1 MTKSDS
7 MYVGGHDDDT
17 RAAPYSK
24 KEARRIQS
32 QLRRPLGPEHVSK
45 RAGVGNT
52 SLSYIEGWRIINIA
66 NQIFGF
72 DGWSSSIQNFSVDYD
87 DQMDGRWNLGCSC
100 LVRITLRDGTYK
112 EDIGYGTIDNAKSR
126 GMAYEKCK
134 KEAVT
139 DAIKRAMRQFGN
151 SLGNCVY
158 DKEYV
163 RTVAHI
169 QKQPRNRLQG
179 EDLFRYSDMVSEAN
193 CANLQLASDG
203 DNSGA
208 GTSGA
213 ARPGGLSSIVAQDL
227 GGQKDDHGAES
238 VESVDFDM
246 DDLDDD
252 AFDGLGYMET
262 DRPVIPESP
271 SCSYDI
277 RLAQH
282 SNQPVQSTPARVATS
297 GPGWRPSSAP
307 GVLNNVRPGASPGEQ
322 APMVQGLPNAARNLF
337 CPSHPP
343 RPAAPAQQVGGTTS
357 TFRRPSF
364 AETSGFT
371 PSSQVALALGSRP
384 PSASKTTSVPNGN
397 QPNS

>member
-1 MTKSDS
+1 
-7 MYVGGHDDDT
+7 MYVGSHEDDT

-24 KEARRIQS
+24 KEAQRIQS

-45 RAGVGNT
+45 RAGAGNS
-52 SLSYIEGWRIINIA
+52 SLSYIEGWRIISIA
-66 NQIFGF
+66 NQVFGF
-72 DGWSSSIQNFSVDYD
+72 NGWSSSIQNFAVDYD
-87 DQMDGRWNLGCSC
+87 DQVDGRWNLGCSC

-163 RTVAHI
+163 RAVAHI

-179 EDLFRYSDMVSEAN
+179 EDLFRYSDMVDEAS
-193 CANLQLASDG
+193 CANLQVVGDG
-203 DNSGA
+203 DNGGA
-208 GTSGA
+208 STSAG
-213 ARPGGLSSIVAQDL
+213 ARPGGSVAAASGLSITVAQDS
-227 GGQKDDHGAES
+227 GGQRDDHGT
-238 VESVDFDM
+238 ESVDFDM

-252 AFDGLGYMET
+252 AFDGLGCMET

-271 SCSYDI
+271 SCSYDY
-277 RLAQH
+277 RSAQH
-282 SNQPVQSTPARVATS
+282 DNQPAQNTPTRMATG

-307 GVLNNVRPGASPGEQ
+307 GVLNNARPGASPGGQ
-322 APMVQGLPNAARNLF
+322 VPMVQGLPNAARNLF
-337 CPSHPP
+337 CPPHPP
-343 RPAAPAQQVGGTTS
+343 RPAAPTQQVGGTT
-357 TFRRPSF
+357 TTYRRPSF

-371 PSSQVALALGSRP
+371 PSPQVASALGSRP
-384 PSASKTTSVPNGN
+384 LSASKTSSAPNGN
-397 QPNS
+397 QPSS